1 MTDAEGDQR
10 TWLKKPSFSWMV
22 EVIGVLSGIAF
33 VGTGVLNAI
42 YFEMYL
48 SLDYFSIATPSD
60 VIMASF
66 KTMAIFTVIFVG
78 LTAVIAVLILVVL
91 VFASAVFIIAMIATK
106 RISGGFRT
114 LKTLRP
120 SIGRKSVL
128 AFVTIGGLISLPYS
142 ALVSSN
148 YVGLNPSGR
157 LAASLMSD
165 LPGKC
170 LGGDIAWIGERNAV
184 VLCDHGIA
192 VFPSDRVVVVEN
204 KLLATERAYPP
215 GELSKNEG

>member
-1 MTDAEGDQR
+1 MTSAKSDR
-10 TWLKKPSFSWMV
+10 HTWLKKPSFSWMV
-22 EVIGVLSGIAF
+22 EVISVLSGVAF
-33 VGTGVLNAI
+33 VGTGILNAI

-66 KTMAIFTVIFVG
+66 KTMAVFTVIFVG
-78 LTAVIAVLILVVL
+78 LTAMIAVLISVFLVS
-91 VFASAVFIIAMIATK
+91 ASGAFIIAMIATK
-106 RISGGFRT
+106 RISGGFGA

-120 SIGRKSVL
+120 SIGRKSVV
-128 AFVTIGGLISLPYS
+128 AFVSIGGLISLPYS

-192 VFPSDRVVVVEN
+192 VFPSDRVIVVEN

-215 GELSKNEG
+215 GEISKNEG